1 MRKNNLKKL
10 KHISAKIKGGGEVIL
25 LDTGATIDA
34 EAEAMLQALHS
45 RSTGGLKHHLK
56 ILEKRGPEDFM
67 ANFYVGYGHKSI
79 GDCGSVTLFIE
90 GVSMLAAKAIQDW
103 PLYSGQESSTRY
115 LDFAKQKFI
124 DPTENKEFVDPI
136 RNAASKYIFESWRHF
151 YKDALP
157 ILKEDLKKRYPK
169 LKDEDDKVYEKAISA
184 RAFDILRAFLPAGTS
199 TNLAWHSNL
208 RQIADK
214 LLYLRHHPLEEVR
227 NIAQAIEKVLKERYP
242 SSFSHKKY
250 EETEKYAE
258 FAMQNYYYHNKSCPS
273 FKMTKNSLDKKMLED
288 KAVQMLLKKRPN
300 AKTELPKYLSLLGN
314 VDFEFQLD
322 FGSFRDLQRHRSLKQ
337 RMPLLTLDLGFESW
351 YLNELPKELKEKAEK
366 FIKEQEKVIKS
377 LSKDKHLRQYYIAM
391 GYKIANKISGDLPAL
406 VYTAELRSTRF
417 AHPTVRK
424 VAFKIINYLE
434 KNLAKYGLKLYPD
447 KDPNRFDT
455 KRGLQDIVL
464 KK

>member
-1 MRKNNLKKL
+1 MEKIKNLK
-10 KHISAKIKGGGEVIL
+10 HASQKIKGGGEVIL
-25 LDTGATIDA
+25 LDTGTIIDA

-45 RSTGGLKHHLK
+45 RSTGGLMSHLK
-56 ILEKRGPEDFM
+56 ILEKRGSENFM

-79 GDCGSVTLFIE
+79 GDCGSITLFIE

-115 LDFAKQKFI
+115 LDFTKQKFI
-124 DPTENKEFVDPI
+124 DPVSNKD
-136 RNAASKYIFESWRHF
+136 SKKILESWREF
-151 YKDALP
+151 YKSSLP
-157 ILKEDLKKRYPK
+157 ALKEGLKKRYPK
-169 LKDEDDKVYEKAISA
+169 LEGEDEKVYEKAISA
-184 RAFDILRAFLPAGTS
+184 RAFDILRAFLPAGAS

-208 RQIADK
+208 RQVADK

-227 NIAQAIEKVLKERYP
+227 NIAHAIEKVLKKRYP

-250 EETEKYAE
+250 DETENYAE
-258 FAMQNYYYHNKSCPS
+258 LAMQNYYYHNKSCPS
-273 FKMTKNSLDKKMLED
+273 FKLSKDSLDKKALQD
-288 KAVQMLLKKRPN
+288 KAVQKLLKKRPN
-300 AKTELPKYLSLLGN
+300 SKTELPKYLSLLGELG
-314 VDFEFQLD
+314 FEFQLD

-337 RMPLLTLDLGFESW
+337 RMPLLTLDLGFENW
-351 YLNELPKELKEKAEK
+351 YLDELPKELKEKALR
-366 FIKEQEKVIKS
+366 FLKEQEKYIKAI
-377 LSKDKHLRQYYIAM
+377 SKGKHLRQYYIAM

-424 VAFKIINYLE
+424 VAFEIIKHLDR
-434 KNLAKYGLKLYPD
+434 KLAKYGLKLYPD

>member
-1 MRKNNLKKL
+1 MKKIKNLK
-10 KHISAKIKGGGEVIL
+10 HASQKIKGGGEVIL
-25 LDTGATIDA
+25 LDTGAIIDA

-45 RSTGGLKHHLK
+45 RSTGGLMSHLK
-56 ILEKRGPEDFM
+56 ILEKRGPENFM

-79 GDCGSVTLFIE
+79 GDCGSITIFIE

-115 LDFAKQKFI
+115 LDFTKQKFI
-124 DPTENKEFVDPI
+124 DPVSNKD
-136 RNAASKYIFESWRHF
+136 SKKILESWRGF
-151 YKDALP
+151 YKSSLP

-169 LKDEDDKVYEKAISA
+169 LEGEDEKVYEKAISA
-184 RAFDILRAFLPAGTS
+184 RAFDILRAFLPAGAS

-208 RQIADK
+208 RQVVDK

-227 NIAQAIEKVLKERYP
+227 NIAQAIEKVLKKRYP

-250 EETEKYAE
+250 DETENYAE
-258 FAMQNYYYHNKSCPS
+258 LAMQNYYYHNKSCPS
-273 FKMTKNSLDKKMLED
+273 FKLIKDSLDKKALQD
-288 KAVQMLLKKRPN
+288 KAVQKLLKKRPN
-300 AKTELPKYLSLLGN
+300 SKTELPKYLSLLGELG
-314 VDFEFQLD
+314 FEFQLD

-337 RMPLLTLDLGFESW
+337 RMPLLTLDLGFENW
-351 YLNELPKELKEKAEK
+351 YLDELPKDLKEKALR
-366 FIKEQEKVIKS
+366 FLKEQEKYIKAI
-377 LSKDKHLRQYYIAM
+377 SKDKHLRQYYIAM

-424 VAFKIINYLE
+424 VALKIIKHLDR
-434 KNLAKYGLKLYPD
+434 KLAKYGLKLYPD

>member
-1 MRKNNLKKL
+1 MKKNDIKKL
-10 KHISAKIKGGGEVIL
+10 KHHTAKIKGGGEVIL
-25 LDTGATIDA
+25 LDNGATIDA

-45 RSTGGLKHHLK
+45 RSTGGLMSHLK
-56 ILEKRGPEDFM
+56 ILEKRGAENFM

-79 GDCGSVTLFIE
+79 GDCGSITLFIE

-115 LDFAKQKFI
+115 LDFTKQKFI
-124 DPTENKEFVDPI
+124 DPLK
-136 RNAASKYIFESWRHF
+136 SKKSNEVLEAWRGF

-169 LKDEDDKVYEKAISA
+169 LENEDEKVYEKAISA
-184 RAFDILRAFLPAGTS
+184 RAFDILRAFLPAGAS

-227 NIAQAIEKVLKERYP
+227 NIAQAIEKVLTERYP

-258 FAMQNYYYHNKSCPS
+258 LAMQNYYYHNKSCPS
-273 FKMTKNSLDKKMLED
+273 FKMTKNSLDKKALED
-288 KAVQMLLKKRPN
+288 KSVQKLLRKRPN

-314 VDFEFQLD
+314 LDFEFQLD

-337 RMPLLTLDLGFESW
+337 RMPLLTLDLGFEDW

-366 FIKEQEKVIKS
+366 FIKEQEKYIKS
-377 LSKDKHLRQYYIAM
+377 LSKDKYLRQYYIAM
-391 GYKIANKISGDLPAL
+391 GYKISNKISGDLPAL